1 MRAKHVISIKL
12 DDLADEEVLK
22 LRICDLGLHIAGTEL
37 EPCVQELYK
46 ELEAHHLP
54 FRPECYLADEWL
66 CPDKEPAI
74 GIPFFLAHPR
84 LKKLE
89 MKMMYDVEGGH
100 RDECMQ
106 LLRHECGHALNYAYG
121 FFRRPS
127 WREVFGR
134 FGAPYPDSYT
144 HRPYSRKYVR
154 HLENGYAQYHP
165 DEDFA
170 ETFAV
175 WLTPHSNWELEY
187 KGWPA
192 LKKLKYVDELMRSVA
207 NQPPKM
213 PKGKKYWE
221 VSGMTIR
228 LGRFYS
234 RKRKFLAQD
243 LPGYYAP
250 DLKRMFS
257 DDPAHATNESAARF
271 LFRRRRDITNTV
283 ARWTGRHKY
292 AINKLLEQLISTG
305 RELNL
310 HLRGDDTAALT
321 EVIAFMATCIMNYL
335 YTGKFKPEIKGI
347 HSA

>member
-1 MRAKHVISIKL
+1 MSIL
-12 DDLADEEVLK
+12 DKNDVSDEELLK
-22 LRICDLGLHIAGTEL
+22 LRISDLHLHITGTEL
-37 EPCVQELYK
+37 EPWVHELYK
-46 ELEAHHLP
+46 ELDAHQIP

-66 CPDKEPAI
+66 CPDQEPII

-100 RDECMQ
+100 RDDFMK
-106 LLRHECGHALNYAYG
+106 LLRHECGHAINYAYG
-121 FFRRPS
+121 FFRKPS
-127 WREVFGR
+127 WRAVFGR
-134 FGAPYPDSYT
+134 FGEPYPDSYT

-175 WLTPHSNWELEY
+175 WLTPHSNWEQEY

-192 LKKLKYVDELMRSVA
+192 LKKLKYVDELMKSIA
-207 NQPPKM
+207 NQAPKM
-213 PKGKKYWE
+213 PKGKKYWDARKM
-221 VSGMTIR
+221 SMR
-228 LGRFYS
+228 LDRFYA

-250 DLKRMFS
+250 DLKRIFS
-257 DDPAHATNESAARF
+257 DDPAHVGQEAAARF
-271 LFRRRRDITNTV
+271 LQRKRRDITNAV

-292 AINKLLEQLISTG
+292 AINKLLEQLTATSK
-305 RELNL
+305 EFNL
-310 HLRGDDTAALT
+310 HLRGDETAALM
-321 EVIAFMATCIMNYL
+321 EVIAFMVTCIMNYL
-335 YTGKFKPEIKGI
+335 YTGKFKPEIKGM

>member
-1 MRAKHVISIKL
+1 MSIKW
-12 DDLADEEVLK
+12 DDITDEDLCK
-22 LRICDLGLHIAGTEL
+22 LRIRDLELGIPGTEI
-37 EPCVQELYK
+37 EPCIQELFK
-46 ELEAHHLP
+46 ELEAQNITFH
-54 FRPECYLADEWL
+54 PECYLADEWL
-66 CPDKEPAI
+66 CPDQEPVI

-100 RDECMQ
+100 RDELMG
-106 LLRHECGHALNYAYG
+106 LLRHECGHAINYAYG
-121 FFRRPS
+121 FYRRPC

-134 FGAPYPDSYT
+134 FGAPYPESYT

-175 WLTPHSNWELEY
+175 WLTPHSHWEQEY

-192 LKKLKYVDELMRSVA
+192 LRKLKFVDELMKSVA
-207 NQPPKM
+207 GLPPKK
-213 PKGKKYWE
+213 PKGRKYWDASKMA
-221 VSGMTIR
+221 VQ
-228 LGRFYS
+228 LGRFYA
-234 RKRKFLAQD
+234 RKRRFLAED
-243 LPGYYAP
+243 LPGFYAP

-257 DDPAHATNESAARF
+257 DDPIHAAHEGAPRF
-271 LFRRRRDITNTV
+271 LHRKRRDITNTV

-292 AINKLLEQLISTG
+292 ALNKLLEQLIVTS

-310 HLRGDDTAALT
+310 HLKGDEAAALT
-321 EVIAFMATCIMNYL
+321 EVVAFMATRIMNYL
-335 YTGKFKPEIKGI
+335 YTGKFKPEIKGM